1 MILVVIL
8 PLSAG
13 KASYDLKLSKTSVLF
28 QISESSEQNIT
39 LKLSESSNAIIAAIL
54 SHHSKKIKYNKMGS
68 LSNSYCHNVGW
79 VTLWSVF

>member
-1 MILVVIL
+1 MILFLKL

-13 KASYDLKLSKTSVLF
+13 KASYDLKVSNTSVPF

-54 SHHSKKIKYNKMGS
+54 SYHSKKIKHNKMGG
-68 LSNSYCHNVGW
+68 LSNHYCGKVGW
-79 VTLWSVF
+79 VTLWSIF